1 MIVGVLRETAAR
13 ERRVALTP
21 DGVRCLIAA
30 GMRVVVEAGA
40 GRAAGFD
47 DAAYRFAGAALVDDP
62 GAVVAACDVLAW
74 VKPATHDLRA
84 MSRRPH
90 LTLIGFQDPLRRA
103 TQIAELRGSGVES
116 IAFELFSHEAG
127 ALDALSAMSRIAG
140 SVAYLAGRRLV
151 PRTVRRPIRSLI
163 LGCGP
168 AGLSAVAAAAACGAE
183 PPVVLGRRPEL
194 RQALNVQGPNVF
206 HWSHD
211 VDAACVLERIRADK
225 PDLVF
230 CAAVRRGQRAPLLVD
245 GTALAALGDGAVV
258 VDLTAK
264 AGGNCA
270 ATVTDA
276 TVVLRNGVVV
286 THRSNYPARRP
297 APASRAY
304 STAVTAA
311 ILRLAESGLPG
322 GQTVSD
328 VFASNASATIGR
340 T

>member
-21 DGVRCLIAA
+21 DGVRCLTVA
-30 GMRVVVEAGA
+30 GMRVVVEANA
-40 GRAAGFD
+40 GRAAGFG
-47 DAAYRFAGAALVDDP
+47 DAAYRSAGAAVAVDP
-62 GAVVAACDVLAW
+62 VTVVAACDVLAW
-74 VKPATHDLRA
+74 VKPTTHDLRT

-103 TQIAELRGSGVES
+103 PQIAELRELGVES
-116 IAFELFSHEAG
+116 IAFELFSRESG
-127 ALDALSAMSRIAG
+127 ELDALSAMSRIAG

-163 LGCGP
+163 LGCGQ

-183 PPVVLGRRPEL
+183 PPVVLGCRPEL
-194 RQALNVQGPNVF
+194 RQALDAQGPNVF
-206 HWSHD
+206 HWSEE

-225 PDLVF
+225 PDLLF

-245 GTALAALGDGAVV
+245 RTALDALGDGAVV

-276 TVVLRNGVVV
+276 TVVLGNGVVV

-304 STAVTAA
+304 SAAVAA
-311 ILRLAESGLPG
+311 SILRLADSGLPEA
-322 GQTVSD
+322 QT
-328 VFASNASATIGR
+328 ASNASATIGR